1 VCGVQ
6 SKQITQL
13 LRGYSEGNQGCM
25 DALMPIVY
33 EQLRSI
39 AGDAFRGEQPGHT
52 LQTTA
57 LVHEAYARLVG
68 ADIDWQDRRHFYAVA
83 ARVMR
88 RILVDYA
95 NGRNTAKRG
104 DGARHISLDDAVLV
118 APDVG
123 DDVLAL
129 HEALEQ
135 LSAEDEEL
143 AVLLELYYFGGLT
156 IDEIGKVKDASR
168 STLHRQLRFAKAW
181 LRARLDDLPA

>member
-1 VCGVQ
+1 MCGVQ

-13 LRGYSEGNQGCM
+13 LRGYSEGDRGCM
-25 DALMPIVY
+25 DALLPIVY

-39 AGDAFRGEQPGHT
+39 AGNAFRGERPGHT

-57 LVHEAYARLVG
+57 LVHEAYARLVDS
-68 ADIDWQDRRHFYAVA
+68 DIDWQDRRHFYAVA

-95 NGRNTAKRG
+95 NARNTAKRG
-104 DGARHISLDDAVLV
+104 DGTRHVSLDDAVVV
-118 APDVG
+118 APDAG

-135 LSAEDEEL
+135 LGAEDEEL
-143 AVLLELYYFGGLT
+143 AELLELHYFGGLT
-156 IDEIGKVKDASR
+156 VDEIGKVKDVSR

-181 LRARLDDLPA
+181 LRARLDDAQA

>member
-1 VCGVQ
+1 
-6 SKQITQL
+6 
-13 LRGYSEGNQGCM
+13 M

-39 AGDAFRGEQPGHT
+39 AGNAFRGEQPGHT

-95 NGRNTAKRG
+95 NGRNAAKRG
-104 DGARHISLDDAVLV
+104 DRARHVSVDDAILV

-135 LSAEDEEL
+135 LSDEDEEL

-156 IDEIGKVKDASR
+156 VDEIGKVKDVSR

-181 LRARLDDLPA
+181 LRARLDDVPA